1 MFGKVGGRTNTRGW
15 SSLLSIFGV
24 SDFSELTLMFI
35 SSSLSFSAMTISGS
49 IGKTSHSSDVSIK

>member
-1 MFGKVGGRTNTRGW
+1 MFGKVGGRTNTER
-15 SSLLSIFGV
+15 LVFLALYLRHLRLF
-24 SDFSELTLMFI
+24 ELTLMFI

>member
-35 SSSLSFSAMTISGS
+35 SSSLSFSAMTISRFNW
-49 IGKTSHSSDVSIK
+49 KDFTFVDVSIK